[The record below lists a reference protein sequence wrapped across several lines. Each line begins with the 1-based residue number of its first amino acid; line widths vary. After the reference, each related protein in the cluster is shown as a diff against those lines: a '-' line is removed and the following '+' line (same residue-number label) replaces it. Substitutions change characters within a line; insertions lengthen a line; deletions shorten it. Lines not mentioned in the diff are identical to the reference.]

1 MEKTL
6 VIDGRKVPFKCTGGF
21 LLRYKELTGSD
32 AIKDIYEINLALS
45 GGKKEKEE
53 KGKEKQEEKEKDID
67 LSKFDINVMYNLVWV
82 LARTADPEVPDLLTW
97 LDSFDDF
104 PIFTV
109 FSDLRDLIIGAFQST
124 KPVPKDTK
132 KKATIQIVK

>member
-6 VIDGRKVPFKCTGGF
+6 VIDGKKVPFKCTGGF

-32 AIKDIYEINLALS
+32 ALKDIYEIDLTLS
-45 GGKKEKEE
+45 GSKKEKGE
-53 KGKEKQEEKEKDID
+53 KGKGKPEDKEKDID
-67 LSKFDINVMYNLVWV
+67 FSKFDINVMYNLVWV
-82 LARTADPEVPDLLTW
+82 LARTADPKVPDLLTW

-109 FSDLRDLIIGAFQST
+109 FTDLKELIIGAFHST
-124 KPVPKDTK
+124 KSAPGSTK
-132 KKATIQIVK
+132 KKEPGPIGK